1 MHATADTV
9 CSNPRKQTQ
18 TSSWNTLEK
27 ILLIYFSCP
36 SKVTKVFSLE
46 WGFEAVVQWGMPSHW
61 YNVHTC
67 TCNISGIDR
76 QNPWYQSIL
85 NVTSCSSLHK
95 ICGKGNISCN
105 KGIDVTHAC
114 VSCSELC
121 TLLSTLP
128 STLLCTL
135 LSAVYTTNNENE
147 NFQWEREF
155 ERQASWRLRLQYK
168 YSSKKSV
175 LIIANIKTTSQ
186 GCQAQLCYDFACYSR
201 FFEVKLS

>member
-76 QNPWYQSIL
+76 QNSRYQSIL
-85 NVTSCSSLHK
+85 NFSLLVHPYTKFVARGIFLVTKELMWHMHVFHAQSCVHYQ
-95 ICGKGNISCN
+95 
-105 KGIDVTHAC
+105 VHYC
-114 VSCSELC
+114 VHYSVLC
-121 TLLSTLP
+121 TLLIMKTKTFSGKENLKGKLP
-128 STLLCTL
+128 GGSG
-135 LSAVYTTNNENE
+135 Y
-147 NFQWEREF
+147 
-155 ERQASWRLRLQYK
+155 
-168 YSSKKSV
+168 
-175 LIIANIKTTSQ
+175 IINILPKNQ
-186 GCQAQLCYDFACYSR
+186 F
-201 FFEVKLS
+201 

>member
-36 SKVTKVFSLE
+36 SKVAKVFSLE

-114 VSCSELC
+114 VSCSVLC
-121 TLLSTLP
+121 TLLIMKTKTFSG
-128 STLLCTL
+128 
-135 LSAVYTTNNENE
+135 
-147 NFQWEREF
+147 REI
-155 ERQASWRLRLQYK
+155 ERQASWRLRLHK
-168 YSSKKSV
+168 YSPQKISS
-175 LIIANIKTTSQ
+175 NH
-186 GCQAQLCYDFACYSR
+186 C
-201 FFEVKLS
+201 